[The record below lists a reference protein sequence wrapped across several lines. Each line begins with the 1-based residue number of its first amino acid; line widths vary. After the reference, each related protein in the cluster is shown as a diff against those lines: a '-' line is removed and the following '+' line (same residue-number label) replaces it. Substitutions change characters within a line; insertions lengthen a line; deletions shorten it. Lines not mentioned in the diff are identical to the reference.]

1 MKSIAKAILA
11 GGFILA
17 AQAAVADA
25 FPPETHDT
33 GPNITFQS
41 TYADRHAN
49 DPVRSAG
56 SAFPAPSHDTG
67 PNMDYQSTYAD
78 RHANDPVRSAG
89 LAFPPA
95 DHDTGPNITFQ
106 STYADSHLD
115 RPALASQPA
124 QGADATAD

>member
-17 AQAAVADA
+17 AQVAVADGTA
-25 FPPETHDT
+25 FPPET
-33 GPNITFQS
+33 
-41 TYADRHAN
+41 
-49 DPVRSAG
+49 
-56 SAFPAPSHDTG
+56 
-67 PNMDYQSTYAD
+67 
-78 RHANDPVRSAG
+78 
-89 LAFPPA
+89 
-95 DHDTGPNITFQ
+95 HDTGPNITFQ